1 MKRRATTQ
9 LAVLLAMSALALT
22 LALPATGSASSGG
35 AGFGASPATTFAAAN
50 VQPGD
55 ITTTATNGGISLSA
69 KVSAMLSSGLRFT
82 GVVPAAEAG
91 QTVVIERLDRVN
103 GWLRTAHGTAAANG
117 SFSITWRTNHIGRFA
132 IRALLLRGAVASTR
146 SLSNG
151 PTVDVTIYRPAIAT
165 WYGPGSWGATTA
177 CGETL
182 TPQML
187 GVAHKWLKCGTPVAL
202 YYGGRT
208 IIVPVIDRG
217 PYANNAD
224 YDLTQATARALHTDG
239 ISTVGAVSLPG
250 STLTAAGNK

>member
-1 MKRRATTQ
+1 MSRRATTQ
-9 LAVLLAMSALALT
+9 LAVLLAMSAVALT
-22 LALPATGSASSGG
+22 LALPAPGWASSGG
-35 AGFGASPATTFAAAN
+35 AGFGASPTKKFATAN

-55 ITTTATNGGISLSA
+55 VTATATNGGITLSA
-69 KVSAMLSSGLRFT
+69 KVSAMLSHGLRFT
-82 GVVPAAEAG
+82 GVVPAAMAG
-91 QTVVIERLDRVN
+91 QTVVIERLDRIK
-103 GWLRTAHGTAAANG
+103 GWLRTAHGTAASDG

-132 IRALLLRGAVASTR
+132 IRALLLRGSLASTR
-146 SLSNG
+146 SATNG

-165 WYGPGSWGATTA
+165 WYGPGSWGSTTA

-182 TPQML
+182 TPQTL

-224 YDLTQATARALHTDG
+224 YDLTQATSRALHTDG
-239 ISTVGAVSLPG
+239 VSTIGAVSLPG
-250 STLTAAGNK
+250 TTLTAAGHT